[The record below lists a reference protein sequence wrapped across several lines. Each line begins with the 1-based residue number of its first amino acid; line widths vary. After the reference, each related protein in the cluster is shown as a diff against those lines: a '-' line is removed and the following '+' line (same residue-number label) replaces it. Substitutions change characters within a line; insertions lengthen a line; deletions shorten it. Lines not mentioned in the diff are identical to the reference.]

1 MTSRYA
7 APILRDG
14 RNFFHALPRCA
25 PSAAGRRSLA
35 GHAAAYGSAYTKNR
49 KD

>member
-25 PSAAGRRSLA
+25 PRETGRNI
-35 GHAAAYGSAYTKNR
+35 KNLYR
-49 KD
+49 KNYYIVL